1 MDKAGKRMSMKPVIG
16 AAMMSACGAAV
27 FLVLPMLV
35 GQIIDYRGLDE
46 GQAGLVASTYFAT
59 YLLSGAS
66 AFFWMNRVNWRVAG
80 LVAYLLMVVG
90 LLLAIFSNNQLTLSL
105 CFAISGVGGGML
117 YALGVAVVSSTADAD
132 RNFAWVLVAQQI
144 VAALLLLVIPPL
156 VTPIW
161 GLTGTLSVLAMVA
174 AFLAISYRWIP
185 LSRPVASESFTGA
198 QGDGSPVRWALFAML
213 LHFAALSALW
223 AFVDRLATRNGL
235 SEEAIGSGLAIS
247 MFAGLAGALL
257 VTRMAD
263 RFGRKLPLWFAA
275 AGFLAV
281 CYGFQREF
289 GWGQFTVL
297 AAVLSFVWNFV
308 LAYQMGIVAGLDNDG
323 RYAVLIPAAQACGA
337 MLGPAVGGWL
347 ITAAGYTELL
357 TVSDGAAL
365 AAKLIFSRFSALSQR

>member
-1 MDKAGKRMSMKPVIG
+1 METTNTTLLVKPIIG

-35 GQIIDYRGLDE
+35 GQMIDYRGLDE

-80 LVAYLLMVVG
+80 VSAYLLMVVG
-90 LLLAIFSNNQLTLSL
+90 LLLAVLSSDQLTLAI
-105 CFAISGVGGGML
+105 CFAVSGIGGGML
-117 YALGVAVVSSTADAD
+117 YALGVAVVSSTTDAD
-132 RNFAWVLVAQQI
+132 RNFGWVLVAQQI

-156 VTPIW
+156 VTPLW
-161 GLTGTLSVLAMVA
+161 GFAGTLSVLALVA
-174 AFLAISYRWIP
+174 ALLAVTYRWIP
-185 LSRPVASESFTGA
+185 LSRAVSSELTVSGA
-198 QGDGSPVRWALFAML
+198 GDTRPVRWTLFAML

-235 SEEAIGSGLAIS
+235 SEEGIGSGLAIS

-275 AGFLAV
+275 AGFFTV
-281 CYGFQREF
+281 CYGFHLEF
-289 GWGQFTVL
+289 GWGLFAVL
-297 AAVLSFVWNFV
+297 TALLSFVWNFV
-308 LAYQMGIVAGLDNDG
+308 LAYQMGIVAGLDKDG

-337 MLGPAVGGWL
+337 MVGPAAGGWI
-347 ITAAGYTELL
+347 ITTAGYSVLL
-357 TVSDGAAL
+357 ALSAGAAL
-365 AAKLIFSRFSALSQR
+365 AATLIFSRYSASS